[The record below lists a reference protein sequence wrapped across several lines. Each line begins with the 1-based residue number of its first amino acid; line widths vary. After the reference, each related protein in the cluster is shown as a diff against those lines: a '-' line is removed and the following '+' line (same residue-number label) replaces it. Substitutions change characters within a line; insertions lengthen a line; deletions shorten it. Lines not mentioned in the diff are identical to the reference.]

1 MLQDGGIERC
11 ACISF
16 SKSTKI
22 TASCLT
28 TSGQRML
35 EPTKADT
42 QCPKTKKPQQDGRRG
57 EITIESNLIPTR
69 CVTHKLEKKYYPSS
83 SPTIVKVHSPT
94 SGFSARKSDK
104 EKGKPQGIWPW
115 SWVGFDCRT
124 SIGLGETE
132 TPLLESTS
140 KALSAPWPGEWGEQ
154 CPHRRLNRPYLLVL
168 EGLQWRRGSAVAH
181 HKDRGPCSST
191 PGSCPLV

>member
-69 CVTHKLEKKYYPSS
+69 CVTHKLEKNYYPGS
-83 SPTIVKVHSPT
+83 SPTVVKVHSPHQASQPGNLT
-94 SGFSARKSDK
+94 KKKEHPRESD
-104 EKGKPQGIWPW
+104 
-115 SWVGFDCRT
+115 
-124 SIGLGETE
+124 
-132 TPLLESTS
+132 LEV
-140 KALSAPWPGEWGEQ
+140 EWG
-154 CPHRRLNRPYLLVL
+154 LIA
-168 EGLQWRRGSAVAH
+168 GL
-181 HKDRGPCSST
+181 P
-191 PGSCPLV
+191 